1 MAPLPDAPYDAECR
15 RPAKKGKELKKG
27 KLHRVAAAV
36 ALAFAACPA
45 AAADPSA
52 AELSELPIEQL
63 LRMQVFGASKFQ
75 QDTREAPAAVSV
87 MTREDIRTFGYRTLG
102 EALDGMRGVF
112 VTGDRNYSYLGI
124 RGFARPGD
132 YNTRALLLVD
142 GYRIN
147 DNVYNTASI
156 GREFPVDLSLVE
168 RIEFIPG
175 PGSSLYGS
183 NAFLGVINVVTRK
196 AEDVGAEGAAYVA
209 SGSSTGLRL
218 NFGKRIDDGPAILVS
233 ASRERAGGE
242 DLYFPEFAAVNGGF
256 ARGLDFERAQRAYAR
271 VEYGSLTFTA
281 GGSTRLKGIPTAS
294 FGAAFGVPGSE
305 SRDSYGFADVR
316 YQSALAER
324 TDLLLRFNYQDYIYR
339 GSYIYDV
346 PPLTENRDDVRGT
359 HWGAEARVTHR
370 ISQRHRIVAGVEHQE
385 DVRIDQINFDASPF
399 FLYQEDRRSGKSHAF
414 YAESEYRL
422 NPDLLLNAGIRHDAY
437 GSGFSSTNPRLALV
451 QQIDGA
457 RTVKLL
463 YGTAFR
469 APNAYERYYDLALA
483 GGSQKANPSLGPER
497 IRTYEA
503 VYEQTM
509 GRTRFAGSAY
519 AYRIDGLIDLV
530 LDPADGRRQ
539 FVNAGEVR
547 TRGVEAEAEHRFVNG
562 VRLRGSAGL
571 QLARSGDAWL
581 DASPKQIAKVQASFP
596 LGGERT
602 RLGLEGRHLGART
615 LRGTDVP
622 AYTVFNATLTAP
634 VAPGAEVRASVY
646 NLADRAYWDPG
657 SEEHVQD
664 RLQRDGR
671 SFFLELNVRF

>member
-1 MAPLPDAPYDAECR
+1 MS
-15 RPAKKGKELKKG
+15 
-27 KLHRVAAAV
+27 RVAAAV
-36 ALAFAACPA
+36 GLAFVAGAAV
-45 AAADPSA
+45 ADPSA
-52 AELSELPIEQL
+52 AELTELPIEQL

-132 YNTRALLLVD
+132 YNTRALMLVD
-142 GYRIN
+142 GYRVN
-147 DNVYNTASI
+147 DNVYNTAPI

-196 AEDVGAEGAAYVA
+196 AEDVGAEASAYAA
-209 SGSSTGLRL
+209 SGSASGLRL
-218 NFGKRIDDGPAILVS
+218 NLGKRFEDGPAVLVS
-233 ASRERAGGE
+233 AARERAGGE

-256 ARGLDFERAQRAYAR
+256 ARGLDFERAERAYAR
-271 VEYGSLTFTA
+271 VEQGPFTLSA
-281 GGSTRLKGIPTAS
+281 GGSSRVKGIPTAS
-294 FGAAFGVPGSE
+294 FGAAFGVPGSQ
-305 SRDSYGFADVR
+305 SRDSYGFADIR

-324 TDLLLRFNYQDYIYR
+324 TDLLLRFNYQDYRYR
-339 GSYIYDV
+339 GSYMYDV
-346 PPLTENRDDVRGT
+346 PPLTENRDEVRGT
-359 HWGAEARVTHR
+359 HWGAEARVSHR
-370 ISQRHRIVAGVEHQE
+370 ISERHRFIAGIEYQD
-385 DVRIDQINFDASPF
+385 DVRIDQVNFDASPF
-399 FLYQEDRRSGKSHAF
+399 ALYQEDRRSAKNHAF

-451 QQIDGA
+451 QQLDRG

-469 APNAYERYYDLALA
+469 APNAYERYYDLP
-483 GGSQKANPSLGPER
+483 GGDQKANPSLGPER

-503 VYEQTM
+503 VYEQVM
-509 GRTRFAGSAY
+509 GRTRLAGSAY
-519 AYRIDGLIDLV
+519 LYRIDGLIDLV
-530 LDPADGRRQ
+530 VDPLDGRRQ

-547 TRGVEAEAEHRFVNG
+547 TRGVEAEAEHRFVSG
-562 VRLRGSAGL
+562 LRLRGSAGL

-581 DASPKQIAKVQASFP
+581 DSSPKRIVKAQASIP
-596 LGGERT
+596 LAGERT
-602 RLGLEGRHLGART
+602 RLGLEARHLGARAV
-615 LRGTDVP
+615 RGSEVP
-622 AYTVFNATLTAP
+622 SYTVLNATLSTPIAP
-634 VAPGAEVRASVY
+634 NAQIRASAY

-671 SFFLELNVRF
+671 AFFLELDVRF